1 MYGNKDRYSV
11 TYFYELR
18 QGGCRVNFTLREPVS
33 VARQVASSVS
43 WGLGICE
50 VPAY

>member
-18 QGGCRVNFTLREPVS
+18 QGGCRVGCPSAFWKRLQHSIGPTEMFFQQVHGMPV
-33 VARQVASSVS
+33 
-43 WGLGICE
+43 
-50 VPAY
+50 